1 MVAAGYGVTLLP
13 EIAADSELTDS
24 RIELHH
30 FAPPEPKRTIGLAWR
45 KTTTRAKD
53 FFALAHLITEVQDLG
68 LPAVLRTIK
77 VDGLVTEPS

>member
-1 MVAAGYGVTLLP
+1 LP
-13 EIAADSELTDS
+13 EIAAESELTDP

-53 FFALAHLITEVQDLG
+53 FIALARLIIEVQE
-68 LPAVLRTIK
+68 PAEMPTIGI
-77 VDGLVTEPS
+77 DGLVTEPS